1 MALIKWK
8 QLSKDLSTHAN
19 LTGSLKVTG
28 SILLNGAAVSTA
40 QTATG
45 SLISTASATNNTIT
59 FTKGDNS
66 TFNVT
71 VATGSGGGGSSDL
84 GALNAFS
91 ASVNTFTGSIDGEV
105 TSLMA
110 ATSSYLTNAST
121 SSFVLTS
128 QTGSFITD
136 SDTGSFITNSDT
148 GSFLTAASTASFV
161 TDSDT
166 GSFAL
171 LTGSNIFSGSQ
182 IISGTLDSNAKG
194 NKIRFHYDN
203 LAALPSATVY
213 HGMFAH
219 VHSEGAAYYAHGG
232 AWIKLI
238 DDNKTGSFITNADT
252 SSFLTDA
259 STGSFI
265 TDSQTGSMS
274 VASASFN
281 PIAFLS
287 ASTTHSLEHIEVADF
302 DNDVAVSF
310 TGNRLKFVFGTPTA
324 PSSLAL
330 ARSGFATNRFNKVS
344 DAYTITATWNN
355 GGYNFVTASI
365 FTGSVLL
372 AASSGSGTSLSTNLT
387 TTGSHAYSVQYTA
400 SSPLDGSIFTDT
412 DTVTAN
418 LSKTNPGQPSIS
430 DTATIQLGDSSNQL
444 EQGATGSIAFTASYG
459 SSNDWEQVS
468 LIMSASSAPA
478 TNPGTLNVTGALT
491 GSSSFTLFASAS
503 YQSPAGENDPQL
515 FVSRTRTTTFS
526 KIISLRHGAS
536 ATAAFTQAQYEDV
549 GSWDTTL
556 NGDIGTIVKGDVN
569 PVGNTIS
576 ITWTGDKYH
585 YIVYDG
591 SRSDLSGIS
600 TSGFAVLGQ
609 FTKSTVGDY
618 KVYRTTALQAGGSG
632 TTIEYVLS

>member
-45 SLISTASATNNTIT
+45 SLLTTASATNNVIT
-59 FTKGDNS
+59 FTKGNNS

-84 GALNAFS
+84 GALNSFS

-105 TSLMA
+105 TALMA
-110 ATSSYLTNAST
+110 ATSSYLTSID
-121 SSFVLTS
+121 SS
-128 QTGSFITD
+128 
-136 SDTGSFITNSDT
+136 
-148 GSFLTAASTASFV
+148 
-161 TDSDT
+161 
-166 GSFAL
+166 SFAL
-171 LTGSNIFSGSQ
+171 LTGSNTFSGSQ

-203 LAALPSATVY
+203 LAALPNATVY

-232 AWIKLI
+232 AWVKLV
-238 DDNKTGSFITNADT
+238 DDNKTGSFLTNADT

-265 TDSQTGSMS
+265 TNSDTGSFITNSQTSSMS

-281 PIAFLS
+281 PVAYLS

-310 TGNRLKFVFGTPTA
+310 SGNRLKFVFGTPTS
-324 PSSLAL
+324 PSSLNL

-400 SSPLDGSIFTDT
+400 SSPLDGSIFTDS
-412 DTVTAN
+412 DTVSAN
-418 LSKTNPGQPSIS
+418 LSKTNPGNPSIS

-468 LIMSASSAPA
+468 LIVSAASAAA

-503 YQSPAGENDPQL
+503 YRSPAGENDPQL
-515 FVSRTRTTTFS
+515 FISRTSTTTFS

-536 ATAAFTQAQYEDV
+536 ATAAFTQAQYENL

-556 NGDIGTIVKGDVN
+556 NGDVGTIVKGDVN

-591 SRSDLSGIS
+591 SRSDLGGIS

>member
-19 LTGSLKVTG
+19 LTGSLKVSG
-28 SILLNGAAVSTA
+28 SILVNGSAVSTA
-40 QTATG
+40 QVSTG

-59 FTKGDNS
+59 FTKGDS
-66 TFNVT
+66 TTFNVT
-71 VATGSGGGGSSDL
+71 VNTGSGGGGASDL
-84 GALNAFS
+84 GALNTFS

-105 TSLMA
+105 TALMA

-121 SSFVLTS
+121 SSLISNS
-128 QTGSFITD
+128 QTGSFLKD
-136 SDTGSFITNSDT
+136 ADTGSFI
-148 GSFLTAASTASFV
+148 
-161 TDSDT
+161 
-166 GSFAL
+166 
-171 LTGSNIFSGSQ
+171 SN
-182 IISGTLDSNAKG
+182 
-194 NKIRFHYDN
+194 
-203 LAALPSATVY
+203 
-213 HGMFAH
+213 
-219 VHSEGAAYYAHGG
+219 
-232 AWIKLI
+232 
-238 DDNKTGSFITNADT
+238 
-252 SSFLTDA
+252 
-259 STGSFI
+259 
-265 TDSQTGSMS
+265 SQTSSMS

-281 PIAFLS
+281 PVAYLS

-324 PSSLAL
+324 PTSLAL
-330 ARSGFATNRFNKVS
+330 AKSGFATNRFNKVS
-344 DAYTITATWNN
+344 DAYTINATWNN
-355 GGYNFVTASI
+355 GGYNFITASI

-400 SSPLDGSIFTDT
+400 SSPLDGSIFTDS
-412 DTVTAN
+412 DTVSAT
-418 LSKTNPGQPSIS
+418 LSKTNPGNPSIS
-430 DTATIQLGDSSNQL
+430 DTATIQLGDTSNKL
-444 EQGATGSIAFTASYG
+444 EQGATGSIAFTGSYG

-478 TNPGTLNVTGALT
+478 TNPGTLTITGALT
-491 GSSSFTLFASAS
+491 GSSSFTLFASSS
-503 YQSPAGENDPQL
+503 YKSPTGENDPQL
-515 FVSRTRTTTFS
+515 FVSRTTTTTFT

-536 ATAAFTQAQYEDV
+536 ATAAFTQAQFENL
-549 GSWDTTL
+549 GNWDTSL
-556 NGDIGTIVKGDVN
+556 NGDIGTIVKGDEN
-569 PVGNTIS
+569 PVGNTVS

>member
-28 SILLNGAAVSTA
+28 SILLNGSAVSTA
-40 QTATG
+40 QASTG
-45 SLISTASATNNTIT
+45 SLISTASATNNVIT
-59 FTKGDNS
+59 FTKGNNS
-66 TFNVT
+66 TFNIT
-71 VATGSGGGGSSDL
+71 VATGSGGGSSDL
-84 GALNAFS
+84 GALNSFS

-105 TSLMA
+105 TALMA
-110 ATSSYLTNAST
+110 ATSSYVTNANT
-121 SSFVLTS
+121 SSFISNS
-128 QTGSFITD
+128 QTGSFLKD
-136 SDTGSFITNSDT
+136 ADTGSFITNSDT
-148 GSFLTAASTASFV
+148 GSFLTDT
-161 TDSDT
+161 DT
-166 GSFAL
+166 GSFI
-171 LTGSNIFSGSQ
+171 SN
-182 IISGTLDSNAKG
+182 
-194 NKIRFHYDN
+194 
-203 LAALPSATVY
+203 
-213 HGMFAH
+213 
-219 VHSEGAAYYAHGG
+219 
-232 AWIKLI
+232 
-238 DDNKTGSFITNADT
+238 
-252 SSFLTDA
+252 
-259 STGSFI
+259 
-265 TDSQTGSMS
+265 SQTSSMS

-281 PIAFLS
+281 PVAYLS

-310 TGNRLKFVFGTPTA
+310 TGNRLKFVFGTPTV
-324 PSSLAL
+324 PSSLNL
-330 ARSGFATNRFNKVS
+330 AKSGFATNRFNKIS
-344 DAYTITATWNN
+344 DAYTISATWNN

-400 SSPLDGSIFTDT
+400 SSPLDGSIFTDS
-412 DTVTAN
+412 DTVSAT
-418 LSKTNPGQPSIS
+418 LSKTNPGNPSIS

-444 EQGATGSIAFTASYG
+444 EQGATGSIAFTGSYG

-468 LIMSASSAPA
+468 LVMSASSAPA
-478 TNPGTLNVTGALT
+478 TNPGTLSITGALT

-503 YQSPAGENDPQL
+503 YKSPTGENDPQL
-515 FVSRTRTTTFS
+515 FTSRTKTTTFT

-536 ATAAFTQAQYEDV
+536 ATTAFTQAQYENL

-556 NGDIGTIVKGDVN
+556 NGDVGTIVKGDVN
-569 PVGNTIS
+569 PVGNTVS

-585 YIVYDG
+585 YIVYDS
-591 SRSDLSGIS
+591 SRSDLSGIA

-609 FTKSTVGDY
+609 FTKTTVGDY

>member
-40 QTATG
+40 LTATG

-71 VATGSGGGGSSDL
+71 VATGSGGGGGSSDL
-84 GALNAFS
+84 GPLNSFS

-105 TSLMA
+105 TALMS
-110 ATSSYLTNAST
+110 ATSSYVTNANT
-121 SSFVLTS
+121 SSFITNS
-128 QTGSFITD
+128 Q
-136 SDTGSFITNSDT
+136 TGSFITNSDT

-161 TDSDT
+161 TDAD
-166 GSFAL
+166 
-171 LTGSNIFSGSQ
+171 
-182 IISGTLDSNAKG
+182 
-194 NKIRFHYDN
+194 
-203 LAALPSATVY
+203 
-213 HGMFAH
+213 
-219 VHSEGAAYYAHGG
+219 
-232 AWIKLI
+232 
-238 DDNKTGSFITNADT
+238 TGSFITN
-252 SSFLTDA
+252 
-259 STGSFI
+259 
-265 TDSQTGSMS
+265 SQTSSMS

-281 PIAFLS
+281 PVAYLS
-287 ASTTHSLEHIEVADF
+287 ARTTHSLEHIEVADF
-302 DNDVAVSF
+302 DNDVAVTF

-324 PSSLAL
+324 PSSLNL

-344 DAYTITATWNN
+344 DDYTITATWNN

-365 FTGSVLL
+365 ITGSVLL

-468 LIMSASSAPA
+468 LIMSAAAAPT
-478 TNPGTLNVTGALT
+478 TNPGTLIVTGSLT

-503 YQSPAGENDPQL
+503 YRSPAGENDPQL
-515 FVSRTRTTTFS
+515 FVSRTRTTTFT
-526 KIISLRHGAS
+526 KIRSLRHGAS
-536 ATAAFTQAQYEDV
+536 ATAAFTQAQYEDL
-549 GSWDTTL
+549 GSWDTNL
-556 NGDIGTIVKGDVN
+556 NGDIGTIVKGDTN

-576 ITWTGDKYH
+576 ITWSGDKYH

-591 SRSDLSGIS
+591 SRSDLSGIA

>member
-19 LTGSLKVTG
+19 LTGSLKVSG
-28 SILLNGAAVSTA
+28 SILVNGAAVSTA
-40 QTATG
+40 LTATG

-84 GALNAFS
+84 GPLNSFS

-105 TSLMA
+105 TALMS
-110 ATSSYLTNAST
+110 ATSSYVTNANT
-121 SSFVLTS
+121 SSFITNS
-128 QTGSFITD
+128 Q
-136 SDTGSFITNSDT
+136 TGSFITNSDT

-161 TDSDT
+161 TDAD
-166 GSFAL
+166 
-171 LTGSNIFSGSQ
+171 
-182 IISGTLDSNAKG
+182 
-194 NKIRFHYDN
+194 
-203 LAALPSATVY
+203 
-213 HGMFAH
+213 
-219 VHSEGAAYYAHGG
+219 
-232 AWIKLI
+232 
-238 DDNKTGSFITNADT
+238 TGSFITNADT
-252 SSFLTDA
+252 GSFLTDA
-259 STGSFI
+259 STGSFVTDADTGSFI
-265 TDSQTGSMS
+265 TNSQTSSMS

-281 PIAFLS
+281 PVAYLS

-302 DNDVAVSF
+302 DNDVAVTF
-310 TGNRLKFVFGTPTA
+310 TGNRLKFVFGTPTE
-324 PSSLAL
+324 PSSLNL
-330 ARSGFATNRFNKVS
+330 AKSGFATNRFNKVS

-372 AASSGSGTSLSTNLT
+372 AASSGSGTSLSANLT

-400 SSPLDGSIFTDT
+400 SSPLDGSTFTDS
-412 DTVTAN
+412 DTVSAT

-468 LIMSASSAPA
+468 LIMSAAAAPT
-478 TNPGTLNVTGALT
+478 TNPGTLIVTGSLT

-503 YQSPAGENDPQL
+503 YRSPAGENDPQL
-515 FVSRTRTTTFS
+515 FVSRTRTTTFT

-536 ATAAFTQAQYEDV
+536 ATAAFTQAQYENL

-556 NGDIGTIVKGDVN
+556 NGDVGTIVKGDVN

-576 ITWTGDKYH
+576 ITWSGDKYH
-585 YIVYDG
+585 YIVYDS
-591 SRSDLSGIS
+591 SRSDLSGIA

>member
-1 MALIKWK
+1 
-8 QLSKDLSTHAN
+8 
-19 LTGSLKVTG
+19 
-28 SILLNGAAVSTA
+28 
-40 QTATG
+40 
-45 SLISTASATNNTIT
+45 
-59 FTKGDNS
+59 
-66 TFNVT
+66 
-71 VATGSGGGGSSDL
+71 
-84 GALNAFS
+84 
-91 ASVNTFTGSIDGEV
+91 
-105 TSLMA
+105 MA
-110 ATSSYLTNAST
+110 ATSSYLTSIN
-121 SSFVLTS
+121 SS
-128 QTGSFITD
+128 
-136 SDTGSFITNSDT
+136 
-148 GSFLTAASTASFV
+148 
-161 TDSDT
+161 
-166 GSFAL
+166 SFAL
-171 LTGSNIFSGSQ
+171 LTGSNTFSGSQ

-203 LAALPSATVY
+203 LAALPNATVY

-232 AWIKLI
+232 AWVKLV
-238 DDNKTGSFITNADT
+238 DDNKTGSFLTNADT

-265 TDSQTGSMS
+265 TNSDTGSFITNSQTSSMS

-281 PIAFLS
+281 PVAYLS

-310 TGNRLKFVFGTPTA
+310 SGNRLKFVFGTPTA
-324 PSSLAL
+324 PSSLNL

-400 SSPLDGSIFTDT
+400 SSPLDGSIFTDS
-412 DTVTAN
+412 DTVSAN
-418 LSKTNPGQPSIS
+418 LSKTNPGNPSIS

-468 LIMSASSAPA
+468 LIMSAAAAPT
-478 TNPGTLNVTGALT
+478 TNPGTLNVTGSLT

-503 YQSPAGENDPQL
+503 YRSPAGENDPQL
-515 FVSRTRTTTFS
+515 FVSRTNTTTFT
-526 KIISLRHGAS
+526 KIRSLRHGAS
-536 ATAAFTQAQYEDV
+536 ATAAFTQAQYEDL

-556 NGDIGTIVKGDVN
+556 NGDIGTIVKGDTN

-576 ITWTGDKYH
+576 ITWSGDKYH

-591 SRSDLSGIS
+591 SRSDLSGIA

-609 FTKSTVGDY
+609 FTKTTVGDY
-618 KVYRTTALQAGGSG
+618 KVYRTTALQAGGGG

>member
-71 VATGSGGGGSSDL
+71 VATGSGGGGGGSSDL

-105 TSLMA
+105 TALMA
-110 ATSSYLTNAST
+110 ATSSYLTSIN
-121 SSFVLTS
+121 SS
-128 QTGSFITD
+128 
-136 SDTGSFITNSDT
+136 
-148 GSFLTAASTASFV
+148 
-161 TDSDT
+161 
-166 GSFAL
+166 SFAL
-171 LTGSNIFSGSQ
+171 LTGSNTFSGSQ

-203 LAALPSATVY
+203 LAALPNASVY

-232 AWIKLI
+232 AWVKLV
-238 DDNKTGSFITNADT
+238 DDNKTGSFLTNADT

-259 STGSFI
+259 STGSFVTDADTGSFLTDASTGSFI
-265 TDSQTGSMS
+265 TNSQTSSMS

-281 PIAFLS
+281 PVAYLS

-310 TGNRLKFVFGTPTA
+310 TGNRLKFVFGTPTE
-324 PSSLAL
+324 PSSLNL

-344 DAYTITATWNN
+344 DAYTISATWNN
-355 GGYNFVTASI
+355 GGYNFITASI

-400 SSPLDGSIFTDT
+400 SSPLDGSIFTDS
-412 DTVTAN
+412 DTVTAT

-444 EQGATGSIAFTASYG
+444 EQGATGSIAFTGSYG
-459 SSNDWEQVS
+459 SSNDWEQVT
-468 LIMSASSAPA
+468 LVMSASSAPA

-503 YQSPAGENDPQL
+503 YKSPDGENDPQL
-515 FVSRTRTTTFS
+515 FTSRTRTTTFT

-536 ATAAFTQAQYEDV
+536 ATTAFTQAQYEDL

-569 PVGNTIS
+569 PVGNTVS
-576 ITWTGDKYH
+576 ITWSGDKYH
-585 YIVYDG
+585 YIVYDS
-591 SRSDLSGIS
+591 SRSDLSGIA

-609 FTKSTVGDY
+609 FTKTTVGDY
-618 KVYRTTALQAGGSG
+618 KVYRTTALQAGGGG

>member
-71 VATGSGGGGSSDL
+71 VATGSGGGGGGSSDL

-105 TSLMA
+105 TALMA
-110 ATSSYLTNAST
+110 ATSSYLTSIN
-121 SSFVLTS
+121 SS
-128 QTGSFITD
+128 
-136 SDTGSFITNSDT
+136 
-148 GSFLTAASTASFV
+148 
-161 TDSDT
+161 
-166 GSFAL
+166 SFAL
-171 LTGSNIFSGSQ
+171 LTGSNTFSGSQ

-203 LAALPSATVY
+203 LAALPNASVY

-232 AWIKLI
+232 AWVKLV
-238 DDNKTGSFITNADT
+238 DDNKTGSFLTNADT

-259 STGSFI
+259 STGSFVTDADTGSFLTDASTGSFI
-265 TDSQTGSMS
+265 TNSQTSSMS

-281 PIAFLS
+281 PVAYLS

-310 TGNRLKFVFGTPTA
+310 TGNRLKFVFGTPTE
-324 PSSLAL
+324 PSSLNL

-344 DAYTITATWNN
+344 DAYTISATWNN
-355 GGYNFVTASI
+355 GGYNFITASI

-400 SSPLDGSIFTDT
+400 SSPLDGSIFTDS
-412 DTVTAN
+412 DTVTAT

-444 EQGATGSIAFTASYG
+444 EQGATGSIAFTGSYG
-459 SSNDWEQVS
+459 SSNDWEQVT
-468 LIMSASSAPA
+468 LVMSASSAPA

-503 YQSPAGENDPQL
+503 YKSPDGENDPQL
-515 FVSRTRTTTFS
+515 FTSRTRTTTFT

-536 ATAAFTQAQYEDV
+536 ATAAFTQAQYEDL

-569 PVGNTIS
+569 PVGNTVS
-576 ITWTGDKYH
+576 ITWSGDKYH
-585 YIVYDG
+585 YIVYDS
-591 SRSDLSGIS
+591 SRSDLSGIA

-609 FTKSTVGDY
+609 FTKTTVGDY
-618 KVYRTTALQAGGSG
+618 KVYRTTALQAGGGG

>member
-71 VATGSGGGGSSDL
+71 VATGSGGGGGGSSDL

-105 TSLMA
+105 TALMA
-110 ATSSYLTNAST
+110 ATSSYLTSIN
-121 SSFVLTS
+121 SS
-128 QTGSFITD
+128 
-136 SDTGSFITNSDT
+136 
-148 GSFLTAASTASFV
+148 
-161 TDSDT
+161 
-166 GSFAL
+166 SFAL
-171 LTGSNIFSGSQ
+171 LTGSNTFSGSQ

-203 LAALPSATVY
+203 LAALPNASVY

-232 AWIKLI
+232 AWVKLV
-238 DDNKTGSFITNADT
+238 DDNKTGSFLTNADT

-259 STGSFI
+259 STGSFVTDADTGSFLTDASTGSFI
-265 TDSQTGSMS
+265 TNSQTSSMS

-281 PIAFLS
+281 PVAYLS

-310 TGNRLKFVFGTPTA
+310 TGNRLKFVFGTPTE
-324 PSSLAL
+324 PSSLNL

-344 DAYTITATWNN
+344 DAYTISATWNN
-355 GGYNFVTASI
+355 GGYNFITASI

-400 SSPLDGSIFTDT
+400 SSPLDGSIFTDS
-412 DTVTAN
+412 DTVTAT

-444 EQGATGSIAFTASYG
+444 EQGATGSIAFTGSYG
-459 SSNDWEQVS
+459 SSNDWEQVT
-468 LIMSASSAPA
+468 LVMSASSAPA

-503 YQSPAGENDPQL
+503 YKSPDGENDPQL
-515 FVSRTRTTTFS
+515 FTSRTRTTTFT

-536 ATAAFTQAQYEDV
+536 ATAAFTQAQYEDL

-569 PVGNTIS
+569 PVGNTVS
-576 ITWTGDKYH
+576 ITWSGDKYH

-591 SRSDLSGIS
+591 SRSDLSGIA

-609 FTKSTVGDY
+609 FTKTTVGDY
-618 KVYRTTALQAGGSG
+618 KVYRTTALQAGGGG

>member
-71 VATGSGGGGSSDL
+71 VATGSGGGGGSSDL

-128 QTGSFITD
+128 QTGSFI
-136 SDTGSFITNSDT
+136 
-148 GSFLTAASTASFV
+148 

-232 AWIKLI
+232 AWIKLV

-310 TGNRLKFVFGTPTA
+310 TGNRLKFVFGTPTT

>member
-84 GALNAFS
+84 GPLNSFS

-105 TSLMA
+105 TALMA
-110 ATSSYLTNAST
+110 ATSSYLTSID
-121 SSFVLTS
+121 SS
-128 QTGSFITD
+128 
-136 SDTGSFITNSDT
+136 
-148 GSFLTAASTASFV
+148 
-161 TDSDT
+161 
-166 GSFAL
+166 SFAL
-171 LTGSNIFSGSQ
+171 LTGSNTFSGSQ

-203 LAALPSATVY
+203 LAALPNATVY

-232 AWIKLI
+232 AWVKLV
-238 DDNKTGSFITNADT
+238 DDNKTGSFLTNADT

-265 TDSQTGSMS
+265 TNSDTGSFITNSQTSSMS

-281 PIAFLS
+281 PVAYLS

-310 TGNRLKFVFGTPTA
+310 SGNRLKFVFGTPTA
-324 PSSLAL
+324 PSSLNL

-344 DAYTITATWNN
+344 DSYTITATWNN

-400 SSPLDGSIFTDT
+400 SSPLDGSIFTDS
-412 DTVTAN
+412 DTVSAN
-418 LSKTNPGQPSIS
+418 LSKTNPGNPSIS

-468 LIMSASSAPA
+468 LIMSAAAAPT
-478 TNPGTLNVTGALT
+478 TNPGTLNVTGSLT

-503 YQSPAGENDPQL
+503 YRSPAGENDPQL
-515 FVSRTRTTTFS
+515 FVSRTNTTTFT
-526 KIISLRHGAS
+526 KIRSLRHGAS
-536 ATAAFTQAQYEDV
+536 ATAAFTQAQYEDL

-556 NGDIGTIVKGDVN
+556 NGDIGTIVKGDTN

-576 ITWTGDKYH
+576 ITWSGDKYH

-591 SRSDLSGIS
+591 SRSDLSGIA

-609 FTKSTVGDY
+609 FTKTTVGDY
-618 KVYRTTALQAGGSG
+618 KVYRTTALQAGGGG